1 MQRPDA
7 VPSFAMPAPLR
18 HPALLALLCAG
29 LLLLTA
35 CGGTETKRS
44 DDSASTAPEATTTVE
59 PDADLATDDEPPT
72 DGEPVPTRMQIGLG
86 RRLDALVLA
95 YRPVTLRMN
104 YLVAAVQLRDDAV
117 DGDASKAV
125 ITERSGAVRVE
136 LRRLQSVLTAARVQV
151 ARRSIATGP
160 DRQLQQLLLAGIDAR
175 ARAVRE
181 LEVSLNVD
189 ADPEVGDTDR
199 TAADRTWRASWND
212 AVRSAR
218 TAMTLQQDT
227 REAANLE
234 PARED
239 SLR

>member
-1 MQRPDA
+1 
-7 VPSFAMPAPLR
+7 MPAPLR
-18 HPALLALLCAG
+18 HLFLVALLCSVLLVAG
-29 LLLLTA
+29 
-35 CGGTETKRS
+35 CGG
-44 DDSASTAPEATTTVE
+44 DDSTPSTPTSTDTPATTTVE
-59 PDADLATDDEPPT
+59 PDVDPESEDDAAS
-72 DGEPVPTRMQIGLG
+72 DEPVPTRMQIGMG

-125 ITERSGAVRVE
+125 VTERSGAVRVE
-136 LRRLQSVLTAARVQV
+136 LRRLESVLTAARLQV
-151 ARRSIATGP
+151 ARRSVATGP
-160 DRQLQQLLLAGIDAR
+160 DRQLQRLLLAGIDAR

-181 LEVSLNVD
+181 LERSLDVD
-189 ADPEVGDTDR
+189 ADPEVGDTER

-212 AVRSAR
+212 AVRFAR
-218 TAMTLQQDT
+218 TAMTLQQEA
-227 REAANLE
+227 RESANLE